1 LLHPNI
7 PIYAVVEDVCA
18 SGGYYIAAAAD
29 QIFVNKASIVG
40 SIGVRMDGFG
50 LEELIKNIGV
60 ERRLMT
66 AGKNKG
72 MLDPF
77 LPIVPEQ
84 EEFVQNLLNEIP

>member
-1 LLHPNI
+1 MVL
-7 PIYAVVEDVCA
+7 V
-18 SGGYYIAAAAD
+18 
-29 QIFVNKASIVG
+29 
-40 SIGVRMDGFG
+40 

-84 EEFVQNLLNEIP
+84 EEFVQNLLNEIHDQFIAVVKKGRGDRLSTDRIDIFRFILGWKFGN